1 MNKLLLSLLAL
12 SISSAANAAP
22 KKPCPEMM
30 SAIRAEKANR
40 TTVSR
45 NTYML
50 AKDALAHYRANELG
64 GYTNRPFI
72 QSFYRYGADEAF
84 TGYKMVLTDGGDE
97 STADYYLDAKGRM
110 VYVKYHN
117 QSPVQFWFC
126 GQKTALEIY
135 E

>member
-1 MNKLLLSLLAL
+1 MKTLIISLLSLTF
-12 SISSAANAAP
+12 ISAANAAP
-22 KKPCPEMM
+22 KKPCPDLLKELR
-30 SAIRAEKANR
+30 SGKPQRASVTK
-40 TTVSR
+40 T
-45 NTYML
+45 TYMI

-64 GYTNRPFI
+64 GYTNRPHIESLYKF
-72 QSFYRYGADEAF
+72 GADEAL

-97 STADYYLDAKGRM
+97 SIADYYLNAEGKM